1 MVKASGLLVSEFSTI
16 KAEYWGEEVL
26 LPESGLS
33 VCLGADSMGLPRF
46 LGVRHPDCETE
57 GSPGHE
63 ADAAADSSDSGPT
76 KT

>member
-1 MVKASGLLVSEFSTI
+1 
-16 KAEYWGEEVL
+16 
-26 LPESGLS
+26 
-33 VCLGADSMGLPRF
+33 MGLPRF

-76 KT
+76 KASPQSMSTPKENVSTAEKRNFSPTENVINLQPEM